1 MQNIS
6 FNSDF
11 ICKCQTAAS
20 DLNDPTYTFI
30 YDLVNTS
37 DGPKYNTVD
46 VNDTNFEKIT
56 IHWNFK

>member
-11 ICKCQTAAS
+11 ICKCQTTAS

-37 DGPKYNTVD
+37 DRPKYNTVD
-46 VNDTNFEKIT
+46 VNDTKEMI
-56 IHWNFK
+56 